1 MKPIEEN
8 IVKKV
13 CKEFNITQKELAE
26 ILDVPQCTVNR
37 WASNNDIPK
46 MSNLALSQMLK
57 LKDFEEAQN
66 NLTNAF
72 KTLLKIQ

>member
-26 ILDVPQCTVNR
+26 ILDVLPTNI
-37 WASNNDIPK
+37 SNWSNGQIPR
-46 MSNLALSQMLK
+46 MAQVALEQMLEIKTLNNK
-57 LKDFEEAQN
+57 LETLK
-66 NLTNAF
+66 AF
-72 KTLLKIQ
+72 KNLLNDL